1 MGRKTRFLL
10 PGVALAVIALLLGLF
25 VRSVVA
31 SSGAQN
37 LRESVWD
44 GETPAAPALA
54 LDRLDGDGEVSL
66 ASFRGKAVVV
76 NFWASWCEPCEEE
89 SPRLEAAWQRYRDD
103 GVVVLGVDAHDFR
116 SEAADFVE
124 RFELT
129 YPMAHD
135 GPGRTLRAFGIAGFP
150 ETLFVDRAG
159 RIVEWV
165 QGPVSDDELARGIA
179 RALEQPA

>member
-1 MGRKTRFLL
+1 VRQREALGVVLEVVEKQHVDVDRTRAVANVAGL
-10 PGVALAVIALLLGLF
+10 PG
-25 VRSVVA
+25 
-31 SSGAQN
+31 
-37 LRESVWD
+37 ED
-44 GETPAAPALA
+44 APALA
-54 LDRLDGDGEVSL
+54 LDRLGGDGEVSL

-165 QGPVSDDELARGIA
+165 QGPVSDEELARGIA